1 MVKVRI
7 HLSWCFCLHYLQG
20 WIQNTVTYK
29 TTETELFEKIVNH
42 FKLPTIFARHQ
53 SFWLGPEYA
62 SGLSKEEQM
71 LPLTLSNC
79 GKYFIPVISQLIY
92 KLWTQMVMLSIQI
105 AANSLVYIENL
116 KKCFKEKNIFL
127 LPLSPKIT
135 GFLWH

>member
-1 MVKVRI
+1 M
-7 HLSWCFCLHYLQG
+7 
-20 WIQNTVTYK
+20 TYK

-79 GKYFIPVISQLIY
+79 GKILHTGNITTHLQTLNSDGHVI
-92 KLWTQMVMLSIQI
+92 
-105 AANSLVYIENL
+105 NSN
-116 KKCFKEKNIFL
+116 
-127 LPLSPKIT
+127 SR
-135 GFLWH
+135 